1 MFNSPSANRSNPL
14 VVGSIKSNVGHLES
28 SSALAAIMKTILC
41 FEKGKIPAQ
50 MHFVDPNPNI
60 DLRRVRIPVSLMDWP
75 GSEQEVRRAAINTFG
90 AGGTTEPQQSER
102 ETAELSDRNERP
114 PCA

>member
-1 MFNSPSANRSNPL
+1 MFNWPGTNRSNPL

-41 FEKGKIPAQ
+41 LEKRKIPAQ

-60 DLRRVRIPVSLMDWP
+60 NFQNVRIPVGLIDWP
-75 GSEQEVRRAAINTFG
+75 GSEQAVRRAAINTFG
-90 AGGTTEPQQSER
+90 AGGTTKTPKIER
-102 ETAELSDRNERP
+102 ETD
-114 PCA
+114 